1 MRHTRTLA
9 VVGAVAAAALALSA
23 CGSSGSDAGE
33 GTDPT
38 SSTAP
43 LLVIGSLEEPK
54 SFDPAQANEGHLAPI
69 YQAVY
74 DTLLKREPDG
84 TYSPMLA
91 SEWEVS
97 EDGLTV
103 TLTLR
108 DDVTFSDGSGFD
120 SAVAK
125 ANLEHFTAANGP
137 MASSLRS
144 VASIDTPDATTLVLN
159 LSAPDPDI
167 PRALSNAAGYMASGE
182 ALGTDAIVTEPVGSG
197 PYILDTSRSVVGS
210 SIVYTRNEDYW
221 GDELPYDEVE
231 FRILA
236 DETARL
242 NALLSGEVDVAKL
255 TRSANA
261 QEAVAAGL
269 QTEPYST
276 GWSGVLF
283 FDRDGALLPELADPR
298 VREAL
303 AIAIDRE
310 AIVEAGALGRAT
322 ETTQT
327 FGPNTQGFTDDL
339 ESAYDYDPE
348 RARELLAE
356 AGAEDLAFTFP
367 ISTTFDPS
375 IYDSLIQNWQDIG
388 VTVTR
393 HQWGPG
399 EAIASMLGAEFPI
412 AFMNLVQRSDW
423 GHMQFLLAPT
433 ATWNPFDTQND
444 ELDALITAYRDAS
457 DDERPAIAEEVNR
470 LVVDEFW
477 FAPVMRED
485 QNLFWDDT
493 VQVRVQVEQAVPSI
507 YNYSPAS

>member
-1 MRHTRTLA
+1 MRYPRSIATA
-9 VVGAVAAAALALSA
+9 GAVAAALVLTA
-23 CGSSGSDAGE
+23 CSSGTSGGSAGTDGGAGE
-33 GTDPT
+33 
-38 SSTAP
+38 AP
-43 LLVIGSLEEPK
+43 LLVIGSLQEPT

-69 YQAVY
+69 YQAAY
-74 DTLLKREPDG
+74 DTLIKREPG
-84 TYSPMLA
+84 GGYAPMLA
-91 SEWEVS
+91 TDWEVS
-97 EDGLTV
+97 EDGLTF

-108 DDVTFSDGSGFD
+108 DDVTFSDGSAFD
-120 SAVAK
+120 ATVAK
-125 ANLEHFTAANGP
+125 TNLEYFQSANGP
-137 MASSLRS
+137 MASSLGS
-144 VASIDTPDATTLVLN
+144 VESIEAPDAATLVLH
-159 LSAPDPDI
+159 LSAADPDI
-167 PRALSNAAGYMASGE
+167 ERALSNAAGYMASAE
-182 ALGTDAIVTEPVGSG
+182 AVGSEGIVAEPVGSG
-197 PYILDTSRSVVGS
+197 PYVMDKSRSIVGS
-210 SIVYTRNEDYW
+210 SIVYVRNDDYW

-231 FRILA
+231 FRVLT

-261 QEAVAAGL
+261 QEAEAAGL

-283 FDRDGALLPELADPR
+283 FDRDGAILPELADVR

-303 AIAIDRE
+303 ALAIDRE
-310 AIVEAGALGRAT
+310 AIVEAGALGRAI

-327 FGPNTQGFTDDL
+327 FGPTTEGFTEEL
-339 ESAYDYDPE
+339 ENAYDYDPE

-375 IYDSLIQNWQDIG
+375 IYDALIQNWQDIG

-399 EAIASMLGAEFPI
+399 EAIPSMLGAEFPV
-412 AFMNLVQRSDW
+412 AFMNLVQRPDW
-423 GHMQFLLAPT
+423 GHMQFLLSPT
-433 ATWNPFDTQND
+433 ATWNPFDSQNP
-444 ELDALITAYRDAS
+444 ELDALIESYRGAS
-457 DDERPAIAEEVNR
+457 EDDRGAIAEQVNQ

-493 VQVRVQVEQAVPSI
+493 VAVEVQVEQAVPSI